1 MKPILKSEE
10 LEQFWLKIIK
20 EKGLS
25 KEEVMTRLN
34 VGNVGILQIYIRTD
48 NPKYIRLLCEALDV
62 QPCKVKPYIVH
73 HFHNNPKTKSE
84 LLEDIAYRNLYNYKE
99 LAKLIK
105 PYGNSPV
112 KKAKIGVVEAK
123 ILFDK
128 FGVDIF
134 QSTKFE
140 TYPAKRNPRTLS
152 EKIGN
157 YLFLHDLSIS
167 GFLKKF
173 HIPKQCSS
181 PQKIEDWLMLQD
193 IKTQTKIL
201 EAVDVV
207 DEIENLM
214 RKPMATK
221 EPTNFN
227 HKNKVTLEDQ
237 LPKGKKERLAKMFA
251 EIAQQETEQKTP
263 VTTNPANQNQR
274 TQIEN
279 RKETENVSNTT
290 AYAEIAQLLIRKLN
304 QGLLTLKV
312 IKEDFPIVYEA
323 YKAEFKKA
331 DNRYNDLSKIL
342 SDNKP
347 LVFEDVELTV
357 YEKQMI
363 KTMLA
368 GIVANKKTA
377 TA

>member
-25 KEEVMTRLN
+25 EEEVMTRLN

-99 LAKLIK
+99 IAKFIK
-105 PYGNSPV
+105 PNGNSPV

-214 RKPMATK
+214 RKPMVTK
-221 EPTNFN
+221 KPTNFN

-237 LPKGKKERLAKMFA
+237 LPKSKKERLAKMFA

-274 TQIEN
+274 TQIED
-279 RKETENVSNTT
+279 RKETENMSNTT
-290 AYAEIAQLLIRKLN
+290 AYAEIAQLLIGKLN

>member
-25 KEEVMTRLN
+25 EEEVMTRLN

-105 PYGNSPV
+105 PYSNSPV

-128 FGVDIF
+128 FSVDIF

-274 TQIEN
+274 TQIED
-279 RKETENVSNTT
+279 RKETENMSNTT
-290 AYAEIAQLLIRKLN
+290 AYAEIAQLLIGKLN

-342 SDNKP
+342 ADNKP

>member
-25 KEEVMTRLN
+25 EEEVMTRLN

-99 LAKLIK
+99 IAKFIK
-105 PYGNSPV
+105 PHGNSPV

-214 RKPMATK
+214 RKPMVTK
-221 EPTNFN
+221 KPTNFN

-237 LPKGKKERLAKMFA
+237 LPKDKKERLAKMFA
-251 EIAQQETEQKTP
+251 EITQQETEQKTP
-263 VTTNPANQNQR
+263 VTTNPANKNQR
-274 TQIEN
+274 IQIED
-279 RKETENVSNTT
+279 RKETENMSNTT
-290 AYAEIAQLLIRKLN
+290 AYAEIAQLLIGKLN